1 MILSFT
7 FYKLEGKPS
16 ISLDFDNNN
25 LNFEK
30 FFLQNV
36 IKKHPLWST
45 TDFWEAAIFIS
56 IKEELKN
63 QKNYLL
69 DHEESSS
76 DTIFRERNI
85 VFGQLASYCNNM
97 LMFDFEK
104 QCVKEIIAGFCKLF
118 NLLETQTKDLFVIFF
133 FKLNIPQLY
142 I

>member
-1 MILSFT
+1 MLKLLILSFT
-7 FYKLEGKPS
+7 FYKFEVKAGFL
-16 ISLDFDNNN
+16 LDVDSNNYMN
-25 LNFEK
+25 CEK
-30 FFLQNV
+30 LFLQNV

-45 TDFWEAAIFIS
+45 TEFWEAAIFIS

-69 DHEESSS
+69 DHEETTS

-104 QCVKEIIAGFCKLF
+104 HCVKEIIASFCKLF
-118 NLLETQTKDLFVIFF
+118 NLLETQTKDLYVFF
-133 FKLNIPQLY
+133 F
-142 I
+142 